1 MNEYNIP
8 IAWESYKVYKAYEK
22 NLEEAVEN
30 ALREFL
36 AEPDENYLS
45 DSFSIDEIIYDDY
58 PEEDFDINKIIQK
71 L

>member
-8 IAWESYKVYKAYEK
+8 IAWESYKVYKSYGK

-36 AEPDENYLS
+36 SEPDENYLN
-45 DSFSIDEIIYDDY
+45 DSFSIDEIINDDY
-58 PEEDFDINKIIQK
+58 PEENFDIHKILNK